1 MSCKSR
7 GVDMRVKVA
16 AAAPGNARHGVGR
29 THYGALPMSY
39 QFASRTAGLRSSA
52 IRDLLKVTEMSDML
66 SLAGGLPTPDSF
78 PLPDLRREADRLLGE
93 FGPRVVQY
101 SATDGVIELRQWIAE
116 TASVE
121 LGRQVAVEGQI
132 IVTHGSQQALDLL
145 AKILVDPGDVVVSES
160 PAYLGAV
167 QSLELFQ
174 PRFEVIP
181 GDEHGMQV
189 ELLAERLAAGLR
201 PKLVY
206 VVPNFHNPSG
216 ATMSLE
222 RRRHLATLADQYDLL
237 VVEDD
242 PYGAIRF
249 AGEALP
255 PVASFSERVVYLSTF
270 SKIVAP
276 GFRVGWMIGP
286 PEVMSWVARAKQ
298 AADLHTSTF
307 AQLLLANVMA
317 RPGWLDEQKTRI
329 VPMYRERCHALADA
343 LEAQLGDRIRFHRP
357 DGGMFLWSEFPGI
370 ADTTVLL
377 QKALQE
383 GVAFVPGNAFTIDQ
397 LPDSKARFSYSTLSP
412 EQLGVAVDRLTRAVD
427 SLA

>member
-1 MSCKSR
+1 M
-7 GVDMRVKVA
+7 G
-16 AAAPGNARHGVGR
+16 
-29 THYGALPMSY
+29 Y
-39 QFASRTAGLRSSA
+39 QFANRTKGLRSSA

-101 SATDGVIELRQWIAE
+101 SATDGVIDLRQWIADHY
-116 TASVE
+116 TRE
-121 LGRQVAVEGQI
+121 LGRPVAVDGQI
-132 IVTHGSQQALDLL
+132 VVTHGSQQALDLV
-145 AKILVDPGDVVVSES
+145 AKVMIDPGDVIVSES

-167 QSLELFQ
+167 QALELFE

-181 GDEHGMQV
+181 GDEHGMKV

-222 RRRHLATLADQYDLL
+222 RRRLLATLADQYEFLIL
-237 VVEDD
+237 EDD

-249 AGEALP
+249 AGEPLP
-255 PVASFSERVVYLSTF
+255 AVASFTERCVHLSTF

-286 PEVMSWVARAKQ
+286 PDVMGWVVRAKQ
-298 AADLHTSTF
+298 AADLHTATF
-307 AQLLLANVMA
+307 AQLLLANVVSQ
-317 RPGWLDEQKTRI
+317 PGWLDEQKARI
-329 VPMYRERCHALADA
+329 VPMYRDRCVALADA
-343 LEAQLGDRIRFHRP
+343 LDEHIGHRIRFHRP
-357 DGGMFLWSEFPGI
+357 HGGMFLWTEFDGVP
-370 ADTTVLL
+370 DTTQLL
-377 QKALQE
+377 AAAVKR

-397 LPDSKARFSYSTLSP
+397 ATDSKARFSYSTLQP
-412 EQLGVAVDRLTRAVD
+412 DMLGEAVRRL
-427 SLA
+427 SLALADIS